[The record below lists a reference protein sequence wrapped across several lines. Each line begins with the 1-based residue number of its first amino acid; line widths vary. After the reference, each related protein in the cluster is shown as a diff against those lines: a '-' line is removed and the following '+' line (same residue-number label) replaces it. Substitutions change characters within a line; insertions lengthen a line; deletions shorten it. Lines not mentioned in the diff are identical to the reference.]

1 MGFLSA
7 HTIPSLNHVIASP
20 SSLHYH
26 LQCGNNLFRWQLQFQ
41 FQYLQSSPLS
51 TKYLTVLPSRLTCP
65 LSLIQAFMKPHPS
78 PLPLILHFQL
88 YTKVKSSFYQ
98 NPAFRPIYYLIIYRC
113 FKKHHLMSKV
123 LTFFWWRE
131 TPVHAIHHHPYGHT
145 ASVFKILESFKLH
158 ICWCSCT
165 DALQFNNFTS
175 PSPFPG
181 RWMVYTA
188 CCIAHAW
195 LITDI

>member
-98 NPAFRPIYYLIIYRC
+98 NPAFRPIYDLIIYRC

-123 LTFFWWRE
+123 LTFSGGEKHLYMRFTIPMA
-131 TPVHAIHHHPYGHT
+131 TPPQFLKSWNPPSYIYVDAAARMLCSSTILQALVLFPAGERST
-145 ASVFKILESFKLH
+145 QLVASH
-158 ICWCSCT
+158 MH
-165 DALQFNNFTS
+165 D
-175 PSPFPG
+175 
-181 RWMVYTA
+181 
-188 CCIAHAW
+188 
-195 LITDI
+195 